1 MFKIIVKCII
11 IINGDNMQEII
22 NSFVNNIVTYLQTFG
37 IPFGCFIV
45 ILESIIPARPL
56 GVFIAFNMMAF
67 GNVVGFLISWLST
80 SLGCTLSYFF
90 FKNFVGKKMEKV
102 IKKYPKVG
110 KSLKAVKKISFSNLV
125 LIIALPFSQAF
136 LINIACGLS
145 KTDFKKFITAI
156 LIGKLSII
164 YFWGFVSKSLL
175 ESITDIKTLII
186 IGILLIVSY
195 ALSKIVNKKLKFE

>member
-1 MFKIIVKCII
+1 MSQTIKEFDGNQDAYEFRYPEKGTNEQKTAWVR
-11 IINGDNMQEII
+11 
-22 NSFVNNIVTYLQTFG
+22 FVNWLAKNDPNPYDKVSH
-37 IPFGCFIV
+37 PFGY
-45 ILESIIPARPL
+45 
-56 GVFIAFNMMAF
+56 
-67 GNVVGFLISWLST
+67 T
-80 SLGCTLSYFF
+80 
-90 FKNFVGKKMEKV
+90 EK
-102 IKKYPKVG
+102 P
-110 KSLKAVKKISFSNLV
+110 LKAVKKISFSNLV
-125 LIIALPFSQAF
+125 LIIALPFSPAF

-186 IGILLIVSY
+186 IVVLLIVSY

>member
-1 MFKIIVKCII
+1 
-11 IINGDNMQEII
+11 
-22 NSFVNNIVTYLQTFG
+22 
-37 IPFGCFIV
+37 
-45 ILESIIPARPL
+45 
-56 GVFIAFNMMAF
+56 
-67 GNVVGFLISWLST
+67 
-80 SLGCTLSYFF
+80 
-90 FKNFVGKKMEKV
+90 MEKV

-125 LIIALPFSQAF
+125 LIIALPFSPAF